1 VSAAA
6 DWPQQ
11 AAEHPFDGPA
21 SEAEAAAAERHERT
35 HRQSSQ
41 DTVTGLDGWKRF
53 RAANFR
59 SAAASWAAEA
69 AHLRASGGSAQDI
82 AAADLHARRFGRDA
96 QVYGPVAS

>member
-1 VSAAA
+1 MSAAA
-6 DWPQQ
+6 EWPATRQS
-11 AAEHPFDGPA
+11 HPFDDGDD
-21 SEAEAAAAERHERT
+21 RHERT